1 MTPGDDDCSTREQIT
16 ANEDVPLLP
25 RAWETRGIGKSN
37 RVAFYRSND
46 SKADANDR
54 VKFLDAGDGTSGGMN
69 DGIYVVRKKLTG
81 QLFIEKNYNGA
92 VAYLIPLI
100 RSEIN
105 MTKDLIHNS
114 IIHYVAWF
122 VQGSPFGATVYM
134 EYCDRDSL
142 WDLILTYKDKK
153 KSHAP
158 DFVLESFVWH
168 AFVGLADALGYLA
181 TGRNCVSLS
190 LVTAKKYSAAGVGS
204 WMPMVH
210 RDTKPDNVFLRSSD
224 TPGSAKPFYVVLSDF
239 GLAQCENDARPGLQG
254 LVGSVEYHT
263 PELALGPY
271 LDAARANL
279 QAGPHTGKSDVWA
292 LACIVFCNYPLR
304 NLKAKGRP
312 AKHPV
317 LEITEKVVYSE
328 YLERSIT
335 WGAARDPADRPDGWE
350 LVTAL
355 KEQRDLWVADANWK
369 AQVEVRPALFR
380 CPEVTQPEVINMDP
394 YSAEGELINIHNHF
408 HQGQYQEVIDFDT
421 SAFSAENALPA
432 RVLQLRAQI
441 ALGQAEDVV
450 ADVQGESEPDLVAVG
465 ALAQQALGKSEEA
478 VKTIEELAA
487 SSGDNVTVQV
497 VGGIVLQAAGKSEE
511 ALALLSQHSGSLDA
525 VALIT
530 QIHLQQN
537 RTDLAAKEVSAARRW
552 AQDSLL
558 VNLAESWVGLRVG
571 GDKYQQAFYVFEELA
586 QAPSTSSILS
596 LVSQAVCELH
606 LGRVEEAQGALEQA
620 IQKQPDYAEAIANLL
635 VLTVVIGKDPSELKE
650 SLRKTAPEHQYL
662 VDLEEKSA
670 LFDKAAAKFTAK
682 VSS

>member
-1 MTPGDDDCSTREQIT
+1 
-16 ANEDVPLLP
+16 
-25 RAWETRGIGKSN
+25 
-37 RVAFYRSND
+37 
-46 SKADANDR
+46 
-54 VKFLDAGDGTSGGMN
+54 
-69 DGIYVVRKKLTG
+69 
-81 QLFIEKNYNGA
+81 
-92 VAYLIPLI
+92 
-100 RSEIN
+100 
-105 MTKDLIHNS
+105 
-114 IIHYVAWF
+114 
-122 VQGSPFGATVYM
+122 
-134 EYCDRDSL
+134 
-142 WDLILTYKDKK
+142 
-153 KSHAP
+153 
-158 DFVLESFVWH
+158 
-168 AFVGLADALGYLA
+168 
-181 TGRNCVSLS
+181 
-190 LVTAKKYSAAGVGS
+190 
-204 WMPMVH
+204 
-210 RDTKPDNVFLRSSD
+210 
-224 TPGSAKPFYVVLSDF
+224 
-239 GLAQCENDARPGLQG
+239 
-254 LVGSVEYHT
+254 
-263 PELALGPY
+263 
-271 LDAARANL
+271 
-279 QAGPHTGKSDVWA
+279 
-292 LACIVFCNYPLR
+292 
-304 NLKAKGRP
+304 
-312 AKHPV
+312 
-317 LEITEKVVYSE
+317 
-328 YLERSIT
+328 
-335 WGAARDPADRPDGWE
+335 
-350 LVTAL
+350 
-355 KEQRDLWVADANWK
+355 
-369 AQVEVRPALFR
+369 
-380 CPEVTQPEVINMDP
+380 MDP

-432 RVLQLRAQI
+432 RVLQLRARI

-497 VGGIVLQAAGKSEE
+497 VGGTVLQAAGKSEE

-537 RTDLAAKEVSAARRW
+537 RTDLAVKEVSAARRW

-586 QAPSTSSILS
+586 QAPSTSSIVS

-682 VSS
+682 VPS

>member
-1 MTPGDDDCSTREQIT
+1 MTAGEDDGSTREEIT
-16 ANEDVPLLP
+16 VNEEVRIIP
-25 RAWETRGIGKSN
+25 RGWEMRGTEKSN
-37 RVAFYRSND
+37 RVAFYRSD
-46 SKADANDR
+46 ESKADKNVSRRSKTPPPGAVVVRNSGNGRPRRLETSPRPLDDKYER
-54 VKFLDAGDGTSGGMN
+54 VKCLDAGDGTVDGMN
-69 DGIYVVRKKLTG
+69 DGIYVARKKLTG
-81 QLFIEKNYNGA
+81 QLFVEKNYNGA
-92 VAYLIPLI
+92 VPYLIPLI

-105 MTKDLIHNS
+105 MMKDLMHSS
-114 IIHYVAWF
+114 IIHYVASF
-122 VQGSPFGATVYM
+122 VQDSPFRATVYM
-134 EYCDRDSL
+134 EYCDRGTL
-142 WDLILTYKDKK
+142 RDLILTYKDRK
-153 KSHAP
+153 KSHTP
-158 DFVLESFVWH
+158 DFVPESFVWH
-168 AFVGLADALGYLA
+168 AFAVKNNDAA
-181 TGRNCVSLS
+181 
-190 LVTAKKYSAAGVGS
+190 AAGS
-204 WMPMVH
+204 WVPVVH
-210 RDTKPDNVFLRSSD
+210 RDIKPDNVFLRSRD

-239 GLAQCENDARPGLQG
+239 GLAQRESDAQPGPQG
-254 LVGSVEYHT
+254 LVGSVEYHA
-263 PELALGPY
+263 PELAFDPY
-271 LDAARANL
+271 PDAARENL

-292 LACIVFCNYPLR
+292 LACPLR
-304 NLKAKGRP
+304 SLKAKGRA
-312 AKHPV
+312 AKRPV
-317 LEITEKVVYSE
+317 LEITEKAIYSE

-350 LVTAL
+350 LVTTI

-369 AQVEVRPALFR
+369 AQVE
-380 CPEVTQPEVINMDP
+380 PEAIKMDP

-432 RVLQLRAQI
+432 RVLQLRARI

-465 ALAQQALGKSEEA
+465 ALAQQALGQSEEA

-487 SSGDNVTVQV
+487 SSADNVTVQV
-497 VGGIVLQAAGKSEE
+497 VGGTVLQAAGKSEE

-537 RTDLAAKEVSAARRW
+537 RTDLAVKEVAAARRW

-586 QAPSTSSILS
+586 QAPSTSSIVS

-620 IQKQPDYAEAIANLL
+620 IQKQPDYTEAIANLL
-635 VLTVVIGKDPSELKE
+635 VLTVVIGKDASELKE